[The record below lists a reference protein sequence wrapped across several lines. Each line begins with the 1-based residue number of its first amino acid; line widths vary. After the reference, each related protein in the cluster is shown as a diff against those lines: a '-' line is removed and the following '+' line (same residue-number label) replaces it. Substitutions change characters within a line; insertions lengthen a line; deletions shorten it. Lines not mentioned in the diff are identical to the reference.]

1 MKGSESG
8 NSSSFSLSRRV
19 GILRRYAEG
28 KESSTT
34 SRSSKDIPTGKTYFI
49 FQPLSNLCVRR
60 MVGFVSVSQLLLN
73 LNFSNPFLDEIVCE
87 GTRMK
92 NERVGRKQNL
102 AVINNPE
109 MVVVNLNHQSR

>member
-8 NSSSFSLSRRV
+8 NSSSLSLSRRV

-49 FQPLSNLCVRR
+49 LQPLSNLCVGRII
-60 MVGFVSVSQLLLN
+60 GSVSVSQLLLN
-73 LNFSNPFLDEIVCE
+73 LHFSNPFWGKIVCD
-87 GTRMK
+87 GTRTK

-102 AVINNPE
+102 AVINNPQ
-109 MVVVNLNHQSR
+109 MVLVNLNHQSR